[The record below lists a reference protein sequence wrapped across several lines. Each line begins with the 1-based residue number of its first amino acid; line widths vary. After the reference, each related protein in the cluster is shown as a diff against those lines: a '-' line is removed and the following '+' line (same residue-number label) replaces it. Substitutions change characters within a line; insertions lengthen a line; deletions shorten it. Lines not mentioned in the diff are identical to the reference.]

1 MEGRKNLRSL
11 GQGLC
16 LALTVL
22 ALLAVPA
29 WPQSSTGSV
38 RGTVQDPTGAIIPN
52 VTVAL
57 TNTATGVETKAVS
70 NETGF
75 YVFPTVIPGPYRIE
89 AQAPGMKKFEATM
102 TVQVQ
107 QSTNI
112 PITVQPA
119 GTETVVTVQDVTP
132 MLTSDSSAMGHVLE
146 RQRIE
151 QMPLNGR
158 FVMNLMYTVPGV
170 TFDSDNNMRTFGGRV
185 GTHDVLLDG
194 AALTDQVYGGG
205 TIGRPPGLESIEEF
219 RVENNSTSAKF
230 TRQTSIILTTKSGSN
245 AIHGSLFETNRDYG
259 YGVARARD
267 NFTNTAA
274 KLIRNEF
281 GGSVGGPVLI
291 PKLYNGKNRTFWFF
305 SYEGFKQRTGSFG
318 NYRVPTEAMRN
329 GDFSGLVSS
338 SGTLSRIFDPL
349 TTGAG
354 PTYLRQ
360 PFNYGG
366 KLNAI
371 DPARISPL
379 MKYIYS
385 QLPLPNI
392 AGVNPLITNNYSAPN
407 PNIQNQY
414 TYTMRFDHRFSDKNL
429 VYGRITKANASTFR
443 PNAGGVPTLDGFGN
457 SRSDSFPNES
467 LSVDW
472 THSFSP
478 TFFNEFM
485 FSASR
490 TVSTQFSGDPS
501 RVYSKEL
508 GLPNPNGQP
517 GYPVINNIGVG
528 TGSNNYFAPTNWN
541 LRYFNYFILED
552 NATKIKGKHELQFG
566 IHLRADRNNWM
577 PQQQRTAGAVTF
589 ETNTTQLFDPVQSTS
604 NNRVGTLNTGHVAA
618 AAYLGFA
625 RYEVRVAKGMYYIRQ
640 NENAVYFQDN
650 WRVNNRLTLNLG
662 LRWQYTPYPSDKYN
676 IFSSFDPKNMAIVL
690 GQSLDTLYKVGATT
704 PALIKALQGYG
715 AKFETAEQAGMPYKL
730 VYNNKYDIGPH
741 IGFAYRALDARRSFV
756 LRGGLSQNYYW
767 VPGYGWNDR
776 MRLNAPFA
784 GYYQNYSLSAAAQSP
799 DGKSNYGLISVPPI
813 VAGKNSA
820 NAVEFSN
827 PRGITIGEDFF
838 RAAYFTPKQPSSRVW
853 DWNLTAEKEVM
864 RNTILRVAYVGN
876 RSTHLDSYYD
886 WNAQMNEY
894 TWVMTRKTAPPD
906 DDWASATIRPN
917 PTYPYGDLQAY
928 GRDGWGW
935 SNGVQAEFERR
946 YSKGIGFQLMY
957 MLVNSTKAA
966 NHGWYYDSSVA
977 PLSSFLPGTV
987 PADYKQ
993 RMKLLLYTRDTTIP
1007 QHEIR
1012 WNWIADLPFGKGKRL
1027 GGNAN
1032 SFLDAVIGGWQVSGS
1047 GRWRT
1052 NYFMLPT
1059 NDWPTGTP
1067 VEYYGHKYPIQD
1079 CRSGACRS
1087 GFLMWNGYIPAH
1099 QINSTDKN
1107 GKPNG
1112 VMGVPSNYK
1121 AAYAPLWPYPADYP
1135 NRTGATDPNYGYY
1148 GSNYIFVPVTDS
1160 TEKYRLSMDGL
1171 TPGDGVGSPLSPW
1184 NNQPILSTN
1193 LWGCDASMFKSFN
1206 IGERAK
1212 LRLQF
1217 SFFNVFNVPGN
1228 SPSAGSNGLVSTYT
1242 GPNTPR
1248 TMQISARFA
1257 W

>member
-1 MEGRKNLRSL
+1 LEGRKSL
-11 GQGLC
+11 KSLWRGLC

-22 ALLAVPA
+22 TLLVVPA

-57 TNTATGVETKAVS
+57 TNTATGVETKSVS

-75 YVFPTVIPGPYRIE
+75 YVFPTVVPGPYRIE
-89 AQAPGMKKFEATM
+89 AESAGMKKFEATM

-112 PITVQPA
+112 PITLQPA
-119 GTETVVTVQDVTP
+119 GTQTIVSVQDVTP
-132 MLTSDSSAMGHVLE
+132 VLTTDTPALGHTLE
-146 RQRIE
+146 RLRIE
-151 QMPLNGR
+151 QLPINGR
-158 FVMNLMYTVPGV
+158 NIMNLINTVPGV
-170 TFDSDNNMRTFGGRV
+170 TFDSDGNMRTFGGRQ
-185 GTHDVLLDG
+185 GTHDVILDG

-205 TIGRPPGLESIEEF
+205 TVGRPPSLESIQEF
-219 RVENNSTSAKF
+219 RVEMNSTSAKF

-245 AIHGSLFETNRDYG
+245 AIHGSLFETNRNNA

-281 GGSVGGPVLI
+281 GGTVGGPVLI

-305 SYEGFKQRTGSFG
+305 AYEGFKQRTGSFG

-329 GDFSGLVSS
+329 GDFSGLVNA
-338 SGTLSRIFDPL
+338 SGTLSTIYDPL
-349 TTGAG
+349 TTAANFS
-354 PTYLRQ
+354 RQ

-366 KLNAI
+366 KVNNI

-392 AGVNPLITNNYSAPN
+392 AGVNPLIGNNYSAPN

-414 TYTMRFDHRFSDKNL
+414 TYTMRFDHRFSDKDL
-429 VYGRITKANASTFR
+429 VYGRITKADASTFR

-457 SRSDSFPNES
+457 SRTDRFPNES

-472 THSFSP
+472 TRAFSP

-501 RVYSKEL
+501 RRYSTEL

-517 GYPVINNIGVG
+517 GYPVINNVGVG
-528 TGSNNYFAPTNWN
+528 TGSANYFAPTNWN
-541 LRYFNYFILED
+541 LRYFNYFILE
-552 NATKIKGKHELQFG
+552 NNSTKIKGKHELQFG
-566 IHLRADRNNWM
+566 IHLRSDRNNWM

-589 ETNTTQLFDPVQSTS
+589 QANTTSLYDPVQSTT
-604 NNRVGTLNTGHVAA
+604 NNRVATLNTGHVAA
-618 AAYLGFA
+618 AAYLGYA
-625 RYEVRVAKGMYYIRQ
+625 TYEVRVNKGMYYIRQ

-715 AKFETAEQAGMPYKL
+715 AKFESAQDAGLPAKL

-756 LRGGLSQNYYW
+756 LRGGLSNNYYW

-776 MRLNAPFA
+776 MRNNAPFA
-784 GYYQNYSLSAAAQSP
+784 GFYQNYALTVAAQSP

-820 NAVEFSN
+820 NAVSFDTVRSIN
-827 PRGITIGEDFF
+827 IGEDSFSN
-838 RAAYFTPKQPSSRVW
+838 AYFNPKQPSSRVW

-864 RNTILRVAYVGN
+864 RDTILRVAYVGN
-876 RSTHLDSYYD
+876 HSTHLDSYDD
-886 WNAQMNEY
+886 WNAQMPTY
-894 TWVMTRKTAPPD
+894 VWLMTRKTQPPND
-906 DDWASATIRPN
+906 NWASATLRPN
-917 PTYPYGDLQAY
+917 PTYPYGNLQEW
-928 GRDGWGW
+928 RKDGWGW
-935 SNGVQAEFERR
+935 SNGIQAEFERR

-957 MLVNSTKAA
+957 MLVNATKSAS
-966 NHGWYYDSSVA
+966 NGWNYDSSV
-977 PLSSFLPGTV
+977 PPVSSFLPGSIPT
-987 PADYKQ
+987 DHGQ
-993 RMKLLLYTRDTTIP
+993 RMRLLLYARDTTIP

-1027 GGNAN
+1027 GGNSN
-1032 SFLDAVIGGWQVSGS
+1032 SFLNAFIGGWQVSGM

-1052 NYFMLPT
+1052 NWFSLPT
-1059 NDWPTGTP
+1059 SNWPTGTK
-1067 VEYYGHKYPIQD
+1067 VEYYGHQYPIQD
-1079 CRSGACRS
+1079 CRSGVCRS
-1087 GFLMWNGYIPAH
+1087 GFMMWNGYIPAH
-1099 QINSTDKN
+1099 QINSTDPKT

-1112 VMGVPSNYK
+1112 VMGVPSSYK
-1121 AAYAPLWPYPADYP
+1121 AAYAPLFPYPADYP
-1135 NRTGATDPNYGYY
+1135 NRTAATDPNYGYY
-1148 GSNYIFVPVTDS
+1148 GSNYIWIPVTDS
-1160 TEKYRLSMDGL
+1160 ATPYRIGL
-1171 TPGDGVGSPLSPW
+1171 NGTTPQMEGRGSPLSPW
-1184 NNQPILSTN
+1184 INQPILSTN

-1206 IGERAK
+1206 IKERAK

-1217 SFFNVFNVPGN
+1217 DFFNVFNVPGN
-1228 SPSAGSNGLVSTYT
+1228 SPSAGADGLVSTYS
-1242 GPNTPR
+1242 GANSPR
-1248 TMQISARFA
+1248 TMQISARLT